1 MGNSVQLPQTDTD
14 SAPQEG
20 TPAAD
25 SRRFSLVRQKV
36 MLPDPVD
43 GFVERPE
50 LVSLSD
56 PSQRRLTVLQAPGG
70 FGKTTLLAAACRRVR
85 NRHGVAAWLTV
96 DEEDDAVALA
106 TYLLFAFAEAG
117 LEILESRVT
126 SHDFE
131 HGDYR
136 VNLLMHSIEVR
147 GFPCVLVLDD
157 VDRLKSPESRAIINR
172 LLHRGPSN
180 LHLALAF
187 RVAPTGIDVATPILE
202 GRGVTISVEDLRFGR
217 PEIARFFDTRLSRRE
232 LAELHEVSR
241 GWPIALRIHRNMES
255 PASAPASVHDLA
267 ANWIEA
273 RLWRGL
279 STEDQDFVLDIGL
292 FEWIEAELVDEVL
305 SVGSVR
311 RIRSIPALS
320 GLLHSVGGASDA
332 MYLHPLI
339 RQHCADRRFRETPDR
354 YRSIHRAIA
363 DALARR
369 DQVIPAMRHA
379 AEAGDSRRVG
389 EILEEAGGSR
399 FWLRRGMTLMLAADE
414 LLTPAILA
422 EFPRL
427 GLLRCM
433 ALVVAGRFS
442 DADAVYSDLQ
452 DRTDGFSRDRQ
463 GGNDLELR
471 IDVLTYRYLLTT
483 CGCRRFTPA
492 DLAGWSIADNALV
505 ANSEDPLVPPMARFA
520 MGAVENV
527 RANFD
532 ESLRLTNHARVDL
545 VRKSR
550 YVTMYADFRLGVI
563 GMATGRVADSVK
575 AYARVHRVAK
585 SDFIQDAGP
594 SVIAEVLSLE
604 LDLERN
610 RTGSLA
616 RRSHKAPELL
626 ARCGAWQDV
635 YVAAAE
641 AAAELAVRDGG
652 PIAALDELDETIRF
666 AARTE
671 RITLLRCLLA
681 LRISLYVADGRTEE
695 GRRNWVRAE
704 FAQTPGE
711 IVDLES
717 QTWREME
724 AIACAGLRLLVA
736 ESRFAPA
743 RELAAAVFAVC
754 AESGLKRTLM
764 RARVLAMVLE
774 REAGDMAAAAGHMI
788 EYLKLYSE
796 TDYSRPL
803 LNERETGLAVLGS
816 CGEGDLEERLRI
828 PFASLTNL
836 LQDAP
841 PERNI
846 DDVPNLTR
854 REHEILQRLERWRDK
869 EIATALDLSEDGV
882 RYHVKKIFKKLGVRS
897 RFEATHRARSLGI
910 LPGSNGDMS

>member
-1 MGNSVQLPQTDTD
+1 
-14 SAPQEG
+14 
-20 TPAAD
+20 
-25 SRRFSLVRQKV
+25 

-56 PSQRRLTVLQAPGG
+56 PSQRRLTVIQAPGG
-70 FGKTTLLAAACRRVR
+70 FGKTTLLAAACRRVKSR
-85 NRHGVAAWLTV
+85 RGVAAWLTI

-106 TYLLFAFAEAG
+106 TYLLFAFSEAG

-147 GFPCVLVLDD
+147 GFPCVLALDD
-157 VDRLKSPESRAIINR
+157 ADRLQSPESRAIINR

-187 RVAPTGIDVATPILE
+187 RVPPAGLDVATPILE
-202 GRGVTISVEDLRFGR
+202 GRGITISVEDLRFGR

-241 GWPIALRIHRNMES
+241 GWPIALRIHRNMQS
-255 PASAPASVHDLA
+255 RSSAPGSLQNLAS
-267 ANWIEA
+267 NWIEA

-292 FEWIEAELVDEVL
+292 FEWIETELVEEVL

-320 GLLHSVGGASDA
+320 GLIHSVGASDA

-339 RQHCADRRFRETPDR
+339 RQHCADRRFRETPER
-354 YRSIHRAIA
+354 YHSVHRAIA

-369 DQVIPAMRHA
+369 GQVIPAMRHA
-379 AEAGDSRRVG
+379 AEAGDARRVG

-414 LLTPAILA
+414 LLTPAVLS

-433 ALVVAGRFS
+433 ALVVGGRFS
-442 DADAVYSDLQ
+442 DADAVYHDLGV
-452 DRTDGFSRDRQ
+452 RTDGFTRDRE
-463 GGNDLELR
+463 GGNDQELQ
-471 IDVLTYRYLLTT
+471 IDDLTYRYLLAT

-492 DLAGWSIADNALV
+492 DIAGWDVANNALV
-505 ANSEDPLVPPMARFA
+505 ANSDDPLVSAMARFA
-520 MGAVENV
+520 MGAVENAK
-527 RANFD
+527 ANF
-532 ESLRLTNHARVDL
+532 EEALRLTSQARVDL

-563 GMATGRVADSVK
+563 GMAEGRVADAAK

-585 SDFIQDAGP
+585 VDFLQDASP
-594 SVIAEVLSLE
+594 AVIAEVLSLE

-616 RRSHKAPELL
+616 RRSHRSPELL
-626 ARCGAWQDV
+626 ANCGAWQDV
-635 YVAAAE
+635 YMAAAE

-652 PIAALDELDETIRF
+652 PTAALDELDETIRF
-666 AARTE
+666 AVRTE

-681 LRISLYVADGRTEE
+681 LRISLLVADGRPEE
-695 GRRNWVRAE
+695 ARRNWQRAE
-704 FAQTPGE
+704 FAQAPGE

-724 AIACAGLRLLVA
+724 AIAGAGLRLLVA
-736 ESRFAPA
+736 ESRFAA
-743 RELAAAVFAVC
+743 GRELAAAVFEVC
-754 AESGLKRTLM
+754 AERGLRRTLM

-774 REAGDMAAAAGHMI
+774 HRAGDMDAAVGHLV

-803 LNERETGLAVLGS
+803 VNERETGVAVLGS
-816 CGEGDLEERLRI
+816 VDDGELEERLRI
-828 PFASLTNL
+828 AVASLTGL

-841 PERNI
+841 PERSM
-846 DDVPNLTR
+846 DDVPILTP
-854 REHEILQRLERWRDK
+854 REYEILQRVERWRDK
-869 EIATALDLSEDGV
+869 EIGAALDLSEDGV

-910 LPGSNGDMS
+910 LPASNGDMP